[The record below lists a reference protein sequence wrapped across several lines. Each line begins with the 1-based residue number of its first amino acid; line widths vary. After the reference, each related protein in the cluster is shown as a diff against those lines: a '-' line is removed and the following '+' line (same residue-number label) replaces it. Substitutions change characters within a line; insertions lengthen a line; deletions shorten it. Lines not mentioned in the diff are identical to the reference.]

1 MKRASNSEATNGLSR
16 FLSDVRSGE
25 TVQVTHH
32 GKPVAQIKPYD
43 TAELTADAAAME
55 LARQEV
61 IDPPQ
66 ALLDVEHFLSLPVP
80 RLPEGCSVSH
90 FIVSE
95 QDEGS

>member
-1 MKRASNSEATNGLSR
+1 MKRASISEAKNALSR

-25 TVQVTHH
+25 TVLITHH

-66 ALLDVEHFLSLPVP
+66 ASLDLERFLSAPVP
-80 RLPEGCSVSH
+80 RLPEGCSASR

-95 QDEGS
+95 RGED